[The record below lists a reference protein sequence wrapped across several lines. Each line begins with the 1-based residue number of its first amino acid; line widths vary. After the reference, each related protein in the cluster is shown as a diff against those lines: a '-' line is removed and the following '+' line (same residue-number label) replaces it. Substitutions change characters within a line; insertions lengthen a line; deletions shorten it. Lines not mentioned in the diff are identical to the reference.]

1 MKIRVTSQFKV
12 EGNGDLE
19 SRVEALMAALVDL
32 EKSNSD
38 IRESDVSAVLSDQL
52 VNIAIVITTDS
63 WEDAETR
70 ASEVFHRAIEL
81 AEGDPRRAPHVI
93 EDDIRSTELLPA

>member
-63 WEDAETR
+63 WEESVGGLPSSNRARRRGSKTR
-70 ASEVFHRAIEL
+70 SACYR
-81 AEGDPRRAPHVI
+81 G
-93 EDDIRSTELLPA
+93 